1 MDQDKV
7 DEALDAANMRMADA
21 ERFVKA
27 LVIGIM
33 CDEEFEHQCD
43 LRGLPVGVAIRAPLD
58 YMGSCPAGVR
68 GPNSWVQ

>member
-1 MDQDKV
+1 MDQDTV
-7 DEALDAANMRMADA
+7 EAALDVADVRPDDA

-27 LVIGIM
+27 LMLGIM

-43 LRGLPVGVAIRAPLD
+43 IRGLPVGVAIRAPLD
-58 YMGSCPAGVR
+58 SMGTCPAGVR